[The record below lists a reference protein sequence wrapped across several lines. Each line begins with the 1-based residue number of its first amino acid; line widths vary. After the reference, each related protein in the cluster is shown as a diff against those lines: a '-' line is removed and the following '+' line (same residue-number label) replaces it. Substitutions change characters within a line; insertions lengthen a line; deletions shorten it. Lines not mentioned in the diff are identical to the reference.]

1 MNPQLNDT
9 VADRYTLT
17 NELRVQPG
25 FSAWLAHDSS
35 LEQDCQLFL
44 VSDPALLART
54 NALTSSLVLSNNPYF
69 TQVRQL
75 LRDGDD
81 SIIVTEID
89 KGISIHELLEHGM
102 TFGTEGIRT
111 VVNELCDA
119 VSSLLEVSLTH
130 QGIFPGTVRLFD
142 GGIQLADAPVSCAI
156 QQWPMPLSLPDE
168 PLAVK
173 QIAGVLFAMVTGE
186 EFAPETMHELP
197 DSFHAGDVPSE
208 YAVICSRALG
218 LVDPAKGKP
227 AKKLIEILT
236 LRELKVLLGDPVP
249 FDQLGDDQLPVID
262 HSGAASIEQIPLVPT
277 KEAEGRAERDA
288 KKAEERLERADE
300 SKDSKPS
307 ATWDAGQLLFA
318 GPRAVEPVKPAD
330 DDTNILAPLSDAPAP
345 AAVEPEPEGENINSR
360 QTVMLNVGQIRQS
373 MAQKAQ
379 DATADGGAAADADD
393 ADDEAT
399 VVISEPIKAPAAAE
413 GVVDQ
418 PAIPE
423 RPGEHE
429 AHEHEA
435 ASVSKAEAK
444 ASLAS
449 LVAETRDKQA
459 GPDLE
464 AKAEADLKAD
474 LKAEQA
480 AAAARTP
487 EPALPEPSLPERP
500 HAHGEAHATS
510 TASNTA
516 TSDATFEEHG
526 NAPAVPAAN
535 VKPLIE
541 EELPPSFAPTYPP
554 QRTPYEDDFLT
565 PDSVDASEEA
575 NSRGKG
581 SLVRNI
587 IAAIIG
593 IIVFAGVLY
602 GGITLLGMFSGG
614 SSNTPSDNTTTW
626 PGIDENN
633 VPFPGKTN
641 GNSSNGALAGGTI
654 DFDVADG
661 FAGLARVR

>member
-17 NELRVQPG
+17 SELRVQPG

-156 QQWPMPLSLPDE
+156 QQWPVPLSLPDE

-186 EFAPETMHELP
+186 EFTPETMHELP

-249 FDQLGDDQLPVID
+249 FDQLADDQLPVID
-262 HSGAASIEQIPLVPT
+262 HTGAASIEQIPLVPT

-288 KKAEERLERADE
+288 KKAEERHERADNG
-300 SKDSKPS
+300 KDSKPS

-330 DDTNILAPLSDAPAP
+330 DDDTNILAPLSDAPAP
-345 AAVEPEPEGENINSR
+345 AAVEPEPEGESINSR

-379 DATADGGAAADADD
+379 DATADGGADNADGEDG
-393 ADDEAT
+393 EAT
-399 VVISEPIKAPAAAE
+399 VVISEPIKAPAVAE

-449 LVAETRDKQA
+449 LVAETRDKQS

-487 EPALPEPSLPERP
+487 KPALPERP
-500 HAHGEAHATS
+500 HAHGEAHAT
-510 TASNTA
+510 TTN
-516 TSDATFEEHG
+516 TSDSTFEAHG
-526 NAPAVPAAN
+526 SSPAVPATN

-554 QRTPYEDDFLT
+554 QRAPYEDDFLT

-575 NSRGKG
+575 NSHGKG
-581 SLVRNI
+581 SLARNI

-593 IIVFAGVLY
+593 IIVFGAALY
-602 GGITLLGMFSGG
+602 GGIAALGMFSGG
-614 SSNTPSDNTTTW
+614 SSNTPSDNNTTW

-633 VPFPGKTN
+633 VPFPGKTTE

-661 FAGLARVR
+661 FAGLAHVR